1 MVKKNFF
8 LLFTLFLFTVSPILK
23 TKATE
28 DNFSFLNDKSIAK
41 EEKKEKLL
49 KIINKLQIRIN
60 ILIEKRAAEIMESNK
75 AFNSSLISKI
85 NNDLNLQAK
94 SYSVHLFN
102 PKNDF
107 LINSQKIFYKN
118 ENDSYSLASVTKLLT
133 AITA

>member
-1 MVKKNFF
+1 
-8 LLFTLFLFTVSPILK
+8 
-23 TKATE
+23 
-28 DNFSFLNDKSIAK
+28 
-41 EEKKEKLL
+41 
-49 KIINKLQIRIN
+49 
-60 ILIEKRAAEIMESNK
+60 MESNK

-107 LINSQKIFYKN
+107 LNNSQKIFYKN